1 MKENKKTNIL
11 STILVFGLLIIFFGY
26 KYSNKVEYLCLK
38 DNTYKDTKITKDMI
52 TKCTSRGRTKEKYI
66 TKEYD
71 IVGKCLNTNKR
82 KERLIYPSDIE
93 ICSEDRDIT
102 TIELTDE
109 LNYYNHLE
117 STSDKEI
124 YYTFYVKNNMLYVKG
139 NNKDDKLLFN
149 QEKVDKIVEK
159 LNTSNAKVMAELR
172 KRNIKFESNVDI
184 IAETEAE
191 QKFGTWLKSQYP
203 GYYESHMITSYV
215 PQNDDMGGGPTYQ
228 GNGLTETKS
237 NAKKLTLVP
246 PKHGKNSGFVS
257 WYGIV
262 LTLILALALG
272 YSIAYVIWN
281 YLR

>member
-1 MKENKKTNIL
+1 MLYTNIYDTLRIRIGDLVKENKKTNIL

-52 TKCTSRGRTKEKYI
+52 TKCTSRGRTNKKYI

-109 LNYYNHLE
+109 LNYYNHPE

-149 QEKVDKIVEK
+149 QEKVDKIAKRTFSSTGDSRILILTTNGNVYISEK
-159 LNTSNAKVMAELR
+159 DPSYDFDYNKDFYFWKLKTSSIVGFELINN
-172 KRNIKFESNVDI
+172 KEH
-184 IAETEAE
+184 T
-191 QKFGTWLKSQYP
+191 
-203 GYYESHMITSYV
+203 
-215 PQNDDMGGGPTYQ
+215 QNSE
-228 GNGLTETKS
+228 L
-237 NAKKLTLVP
+237 
-246 PKHGKNSGFVS
+246 
-257 WYGIV
+257 YGI
-262 LTLILALALG
+262 TKDNKKIRIEEE
-272 YSIAYVIWN
+272 YK
-281 YLR
+281 